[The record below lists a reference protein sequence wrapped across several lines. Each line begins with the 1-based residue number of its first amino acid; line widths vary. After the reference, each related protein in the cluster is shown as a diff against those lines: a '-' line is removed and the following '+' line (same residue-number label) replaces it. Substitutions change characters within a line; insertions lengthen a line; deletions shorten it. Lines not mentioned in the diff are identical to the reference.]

1 MTMMKM
7 KKFNTHN
14 EREKE
19 MNPTEQYNYL
29 RNSIIAI
36 LKTYF
41 ECDSNGNPNE
51 QYDECYSA
59 EDAIDSITKLIG
71 KF

>member
-1 MTMMKM
+1 
-7 KKFNTHN
+7 
-14 EREKE
+14 